1 MDSSMRSLR
10 SISADGSPSSLKQI
24 KQVTQVGS
32 YNLWMYYA
40 NYSRISQ
47 RKGIEMDWLLSI
59 LGSADVPR
67 VSWDPT
73 TPHSPLT
80 FLIQSLGNI
89 SSSENGKKQYHQF
102 IALLSIWLI
111 GSNIYFQLLTLCNQ
125 HRISNQKI
133 ALDINSLQ
141 QRELEMI
148 LLSGWPKG

>member
-89 SSSENGKKQYHQF
+89 SSSENGKKT
-102 IALLSIWLI
+102 ILI

-125 HRISNQKI
+125 HSISNQKI
-133 ALDINSLQ
+133 ALDIKSLQ

-148 LLSGWPKG
+148 LPSGWPKG

>member
-89 SSSENGKKQYHQF
+89 SSAENGKKTIPSILRFAFDLTDRLQHIF
-102 IALLSIWLI
+102 STSHAL
-111 GSNIYFQLLTLCNQ
+111 QPAQ
-125 HRISNQKI
+125 HIK
-133 ALDINSLQ
+133 
-141 QRELEMI
+141 
-148 LLSGWPKG
+148 PKNCIRYQEFATKRVRNDFT

>member
-24 KQVTQVGS
+24 KQVTKVGS

-40 NYSRISQ
+40 NDSRISQ

-102 IALLSIWLI
+102 FALLSIWLI

-125 HRISNQKI
+125 HSISNQKI
-133 ALDINSLQ
+133 ALDIKSLQ

-148 LLSGWPKG
+148 LPSGWPKG